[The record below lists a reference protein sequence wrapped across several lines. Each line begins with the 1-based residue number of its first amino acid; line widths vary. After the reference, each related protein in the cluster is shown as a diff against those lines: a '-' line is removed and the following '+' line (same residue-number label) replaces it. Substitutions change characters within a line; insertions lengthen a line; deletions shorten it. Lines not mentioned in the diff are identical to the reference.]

1 MCTVRLTF
9 NPGDYTMAKGK
20 PAPASTKKAVQDML
34 KEIGKPVDTEVVIG
48 GKPVK

>member
-1 MCTVRLTF
+1 
-9 NPGDYTMAKGK
+9 MAKGK

-34 KEIGKPVDTEVVIG
+34 KEIGKPADTEVVIG